1 MPTAGG
7 APSLPTGRDL
17 TNEELIQRAKR
28 EISEIVREVTALAR
42 QAIERNVFF
51 AALLDRTVCAIAANG
66 AVIWDC
72 RQADPIPVVRTGKIT
87 DASIGSFAVATHACL
102 IREITSSR
110 SPAVVPSTPDA
121 IDPNLP
127 SNPTDYPAAVVP
139 ILDLAGLDD
148 DGKSGQ
154 PQFVL
159 EVFLEHEAGLAT
171 QRGYL
176 RFVTQMS
183 DLASEFLRA
192 DEMRLSRRRETL
204 QKQWMQS
211 LERIHALASSSAVA
225 AEIVDSAADM
235 FACARVSLARMNS
248 GRASL
253 MAVSHVDSIDRRGQA
268 CRQLV
273 KQIASLDFPDDV
285 RLIDSS
291 VIGEIDIAK
300 NDHAATV
307 DASLAS
313 DAAVRDPHDR
323 IRMLLQVAEPKQ
335 PDAVAN
341 AALDQW
347 SCQAFA
353 ILADRLRFE
362 SIPLAKVY
370 LAIAPQSLSVSPT
383 RVRRIATII
392 GGFVVLT
399 MIAVIPTPMVV
410 KMPATLRPD
419 GTRTHYAPSD
429 AVIES
434 VEVKHGQTVANGDV
448 LLRLRDWSLEEQMTT
463 LLARRSVVSQR
474 LQRSIAL
481 LVEVPASNPYPSN
494 ERSST
499 SDEELIQQQRLLEE
513 EIIGLDEQ
521 IELFNAASDR
531 LTIRADR
538 SGIVDAWHT
547 ELSATGRPVRRGDAM
562 IRVEPAEAI
571 WMVDARVHQSRASIV
586 LDRFRGESN
595 LFVKVATLAR
605 PHQVFDAKFNRRSL
619 AFDSGGV
626 SNDGIAAG
634 NRKLDEAASLGI
646 ELKIDLSNHT
656 ANGSLDDATW
666 TYGAPATVMIDC
678 GQRPL
683 FQVVFY
689 DLARAVSRTWARWI

>member
-7 APSLPTGRDL
+7 APSPPTGRDL

-28 EISEIVREVTALAR
+28 EISEILREVTALAR

-72 RQADPIPVVRTGKIT
+72 RQADPIPLVRTGKVT
-87 DASIGSFAVATHACL
+87 DASIHSFAVATHACL
-102 IREITSSR
+102 IREIASSR

-127 SNPTDYPAAVVP
+127 CNPTDYPAAVVP
-139 ILDLAGLDD
+139 ILDLAGVDD
-148 DGKSGQ
+148 HGNSGP

-171 QRGYL
+171 QRGFL

-183 DLASEFLRA
+183 DSASEFLRA
-192 DEMRLSRRRETL
+192 DEMRMSRRRETL
-204 QKQWMQS
+204 QTQWMQS
-211 LERIHALASSSAVA
+211 LERIHGLATSSAVA

-235 FACARVSLARMNS
+235 FGCARVSLARMTS
-248 GRASL
+248 GRAGL
-253 MAVSHVDSIDRRGQA
+253 LAVSHVDSIDRRGQA

-273 KQIASLDFPDDV
+273 KQIASLEFPDGV
-285 RLIDSS
+285 RLLDSS
-291 VIGEIDIAK
+291 SISDIESDK
-300 NDHAATV
+300 NDHAETV
-307 DASLAS
+307 DVSLVS
-313 DAAVRDPHDR
+313 DAAVRDSHDR
-323 IRMLLQVAEPKQ
+323 IRMLLQVVEPKQ
-335 PDAVAN
+335 ADAVMI

-362 SIPLAKVY
+362 SIPLAKAY
-370 LAIAPQSLSVSPT
+370 LAIAPQALSVSPT

-392 GGFVVLT
+392 GGLVVIA

-410 KMPATLRPD
+410 TMPATLRPD

-429 AVIES
+429 AVIQS
-434 VEVKHGQTVANGDV
+434 VEVKHGQTVATGDV

-481 LVEVPASNPYPSN
+481 LVEVPTSNPYPSS

-521 IELFNAASDR
+521 IELLNAASDR

-538 SGIVDAWHT
+538 GGIVDAWQT
-547 ELSATGRPVRRGDAM
+547 ELTATGRPVRRGDAM
-562 IRVEPAEAI
+562 IRVEPAEAT
-571 WMVDARVHQSRASIV
+571 WMVDAQVHQSRASIV
-586 LDRFRGESN
+586 LDRFDAEPD
-595 LFVKVATLAR
+595 LPVKVATLAR
-605 PHQVFDAKFNRRSL
+605 PNQVFDATFHRRSI

-626 SNDGIAAG
+626 RNDGIAAG
-634 NRKLDEAASLGI
+634 NPALDAAASLGI
-646 ELKIDLSNHT
+646 ELKIDSSIRT
-656 ANGSLDDATW
+656 ASGNLNDATW
-666 TYGAPATVMIDC
+666 T
-678 GQRPL
+678 
-683 FQVVFY
+683 
-689 DLARAVSRTWARWI
+689 